1 VLENQE
7 CTQHFT
13 KTHSFLYCAKM
24 VNQEKLQAFLAAF
37 PQTTSFWVAFS
48 GGLDSQ
54 VLLHALSQVVS
65 QTRLR
70 ALHID
75 HGWHAQA
82 KVWAKACQAY
92 CVKQGIACEVMAV
105 NAQPQPGE
113 SPEAAARQARYHAL
127 ATRLQPGD
135 ALLTAHHQDDQA
147 ETVLLQLLRG
157 SGLNGL
163 AAMSEVMPFAQ
174 GFLLRPFLT
183 ATRADLLA
191 YAQQHSL
198 SWIEDHSNSDLRFQR
213 NFIRHQVIP
222 LLKQRWPALHK
233 TLARVAVHSAEAQQL
248 LDERAQEDYQ
258 RVRGDSEHQLRI
270 STLLKLSPAR
280 QRNCLRYW
288 FKQQALLLPSQQQ
301 LQQILALLHSQSD
314 ARPRVNWGAA
324 HVRRYRDQL
333 YCFARAFEPIAFSP
347 IQWNLQ
353 RALTL
358 PHGQLNVECR
368 MGQGLVCQRID
379 TSAITV
385 RLRCG
390 GERFHPQGRVG
401 SHPLKKL
408 FQEWGVPPWERDQ
421 IPLIFHKETLLA
433 VPNYGI
439 DAQFAAQ
446 ADELG
451 YWIQSISVPPT

>member
-1 VLENQE
+1 
-7 CTQHFT
+7 
-13 KTHSFLYCAKM
+13 M
-24 VNQEKLQAFLAAF
+24 VNQQTLRTFLAAF

-54 VLLHALSQVVS
+54 VLLHAVSQVVPR
-65 QTRLR
+65 TRLR

-82 KVWAKACQAY
+82 KVWAKACQDY
-92 CVKQGIACEVMAV
+92 CVKQDIACEVIVV

-127 ATRLQPGD
+127 ATRLPPGD
-135 ALLTAHHQDDQA
+135 GLIMAHHQDDQA

-157 SGLNGL
+157 SGLKGL
-163 AAMSEVMPFAQ
+163 AAMSEVMPFAE
-174 GFLLRPFLT
+174 GFLLRPFLNL
-183 ATRADLLA
+183 TRADLLA

-198 SWIEDHSNSDLRFQR
+198 SWIEDHSNFDLRFNR

-233 TLARVAVHSAEAQQL
+233 TLARAAAHSAEAQQL
-248 LDERAQEDYQ
+248 LDECGQEDYQ
-258 RVRGDSEHQLRI
+258 TVSGDAIHQLRI
-270 STLLKLSPAR
+270 SALLKLSPAR

-288 FKQQALLLPSQQQ
+288 FTQQALLLPSQQQ
-301 LQQILALLHSQSD
+301 LQQILALLHSKSD
-314 ARPRVNWGAA
+314 ARPHVSWGSA
-324 HVRRYRDQL
+324 HVRRYRDWL
-333 YCFARAFEPIAFSP
+333 YCFDHSFEPIAFSS
-347 IQWNLQ
+347 IQWDLQ
-353 RALTL
+353 HALIL

-385 RLRCG
+385 RLRHG

-408 FQEWGVPPWERDQ
+408 FQEWGVPPWERDR
-421 IPLIFHKETLLA
+421 IPLIFHKETLVA

-439 DAQFAAQ
+439 DTQFAAQ
-446 ADELG
+446 TDEVG
-451 YWIQSISVPPT
+451 YWIQSIAVSST